1 MPIHQR
7 LPEKLRK
14 AIAIDVLEN
23 SGYEIEEFLGMG
35 SYNVVFKC
43 INPQGKLVAAK
54 VVIARSKDEIDKKSL
69 NREIGSAIELEKMK
83 PINWNKFGDSFLESV
98 DPEAKKRAKYYFKY
112 INSPVHKETI
122 LWIYDGEKYFVVIFE
137 ATVVDGDAWGVYIKN
152 KHTGAVDYIILRRIG
167 KHNLK
172 ALVYLHS
179 HGRVHLDI
187 KPENILKL
195 TISDENVA
203 KDVSEKETFKDS
215 LEKEVIENNPEE
227 EKTND
232 VSEKETLKDSLEKEV
247 IKNNIEEE
255 ETNDDSE
262 EEVTKKCQPQ
272 TKNKIIKPKAL
283 QKIVLPKK
291 ADIN

>member
-1 MPIHQR
+1 MPIHQK
-7 LPEKLRK
+7 LSEKLRK

-23 SGYEIEEFLGMG
+23 SGYEIKGFLGMG

-43 INPQGKLVAAK
+43 INPQDELVAAK

-69 NREIGSAIELEKMK
+69 NREIESAIELEKMR
-83 PINWNKFGDSFLESV
+83 PINWDKFGDSFLESV
-98 DPEAKKRAKYYFKY
+98 DPKAKKQAKHYFKY
-112 INSPVHKETI
+112 INSPAYEETFE
-122 LWIYDGEKYFVVIFE
+122 WIYGGERYFIAIFE
-137 ATVVDGDAWGVYIKN
+137 ATVVDGDVWGVYIKN

-167 KHNLK
+167 KHTLK

-195 TISDENVA
+195 TISDGNVD
-203 KDVSEKETFKDS
+203 KDVSGKEIPKDS
-215 LEKEVIENNPEE
+215 LEKEIIKNKPEE

-232 VSEKETLKDSLEKEV
+232 GSEG
-247 IKNNIEEE
+247 
-255 ETNDDSE
+255 
-262 EEVTKKCQPQ
+262 EVTKKCNLQK
-272 TKNKIIKPKAL
+272 KNKIINPKAL

-291 ADIN
+291 ADINWRIGDL

>member
-1 MPIHQR
+1 MPIHQK

-23 SGYEIEEFLGMG
+23 SGYETKGFLGMG

-69 NREIGSAIELEKMK
+69 NREIESAIELEKMR
-83 PINWNKFGDSFLESV
+83 PINWDKFGDSFLESIA
-98 DPEAKKRAKYYFKY
+98 PKAKKQAKYYFKY
-112 INSPVHKETI
+112 INSPAYEGTFE
-122 LWIYDGEKYFVVIFE
+122 WIYGGERYFIAIFE
-137 ATVVDGDAWGVYIKN
+137 ASLVNEDAWDAFIKSRNTGV
-152 KHTGAVDYIILRRIG
+152 DFEELRRMAR
-167 KHNLK
+167 HVLK

-187 KPENILKL
+187 KPKNILKL
-195 TISDENVA
+195 TISDGNVA
-203 KDVSEKETFKDS
+203 KDVSGTEIPKDS
-215 LEKEVIENNPEE
+215 LEKEIIKNNPEE

-232 VSEKETLKDSLEKEV
+232 GSEG
-247 IKNNIEEE
+247 
-255 ETNDDSE
+255 
-262 EEVTKKCQPQ
+262 EVTKKCNLQK
-272 TKNKIIKPKAL
+272 KNKIINPKAL